1 MGSVITLCYGIKLD
15 EIIIIIIIIIIINNF
30 DNTLLNSSQIEN

>member
-1 MGSVITLCYGIKLD
+1 MGSVIKLCYGIKLD